1 MRERMD
7 KRAWRLL
14 CAAVI
19 IGLGAGPVAAKGLPA
34 VETGA
39 GNYVPDCVSPKRLM
53 RFLKGRNG
61 RFDRRFSDLAQL
73 YARHGD
79 DLGVRWDVA
88 FFQMMVET
96 AALSFQ
102 RGDGTP
108 GDVRAGDNNFA
119 GLGAVGDG
127 QPGERFAT
135 PSDGVRA
142 HLEHVLHYAGR
153 TIEAPVAERTR
164 KVQMWR
170 VLQTWHSQF
179 AGQRITY
186 DELAMRWAPGNV
198 AYLETII
205 RLAQQFQA
213 RYCGG
218 RPVVAA
224 APAPRQPQIASTAW
238 VFALPKGRD
247 RRDVAV
253 PSGQPA
259 LAEARSSLGRI
270 GAPVRA
276 VKPTPVPQFQTASLV
291 PLPTPRSGGAGV
303 RGTGVA
309 KRRPITEAARV
320 PAPQRPA
327 MPQAVAR
334 PRLDPV
340 AAQEQAIRDLISGRK
355 VLLKT
360 RIGAVIP
367 ILFNGD
373 GTMRG
378 HAGSLGFFLGAN
390 QDSGTWWTAKG
401 RLCQR
406 WKTWLDG
413 EAHCIRLRQ
422 RGGLI
427 HWQADDGEQGTAQVV
442 AR

>member
-1 MRERMD
+1 MRVRMD
-7 KRAWRLL
+7 KRARRWL
-14 CAAVI
+14 CVAVL

-34 VETGA
+34 VEMGA

-53 RFLKGRNG
+53 RFLNGRNG
-61 RFDRRFSDLAQL
+61 RFDRRFSNLAEL

-108 GDVRAGDNNFA
+108 GDVRAADNNFA

-135 PSDGVRA
+135 PSEGVRA

-164 KVQMWR
+164 KVQLWR
-170 VLQTWHSQF
+170 VLAAWHSRF

-186 DELAMRWAPGNV
+186 DDLAMRWAPGNV

-213 RYCGG
+213 RYCRG
-218 RPVVAA
+218 RSVLAK

-238 VFALPKGRD
+238 VFALPKGGGRSGV
-247 RRDVAV
+247 VA

-259 LAEARSSLGRI
+259 LVEARSSLGRVP
-270 GAPVRA
+270 APARA
-276 VKPTPVPQFQTASLV
+276 VNPTPVPRFQTASLV
-291 PLPTPRSGGAGV
+291 PLPTPRIGG
-303 RGTGVA
+303 RGIR
-309 KRRPITEAARV
+309 KRRPITEPARV
-320 PAPQRPA
+320 RSPQRKPK
-327 MPQAVAR
+327 PQAVAR

-390 QDSGTWWTAKG
+390 QDSGKWWTAKG

-413 EAHCIRLRQ
+413 EAHCIRLRR
-422 RGGLI
+422 RGSLI